1 MEKNVDLSMFSLEG
15 RTALVTGASS
25 GIGRVLAIGLAGA
38 GARVVALA
46 RRMERL
52 QDLVCEIEKRG
63 GEAIA
68 AQADVT
74 DTESLE
80 RAFDVAEQG
89 FGTVDIVV
97 SNAGI
102 SGNTRNFLKTDSST
116 RDDVFDTNF
125 RGVWNVGQ
133 VAARRMVSARQVGSI
148 INVASVLGLGA
159 QPGLASYCASK
170 GAVIQLTRSMAID
183 LIKHGI
189 RVNALA
195 PGWFKTEINDV
206 FFESAGGQDYI
217 ARMPARRLG
226 TLDELVGPVVMLASN
241 AGSFMNGSV
250 VVVDGA
256 LDALVA

>member
-1 MEKNVDLSMFSLEG
+1 MFSLEG

-25 GIGRVLAIGLAGA
+25 GIGRVLALGLAGA
-38 GARVVALA
+38 GARVAAVA

-52 QDLVCEIEKRG
+52 EHVVREIEAQG
-63 GEAIA
+63 GAAVA
-68 AQADVT
+68 AQANVT

-80 RAFDVAEQG
+80 RAFDLAEQA

-102 SGNTRNFLKTDSST
+102 SGDTRNFLKTDSST

-133 VAARRMVSARQVGSI
+133 VAARRMVSAGKGGSI
-148 INVASVLGLGA
+148 INVASVLGRGA

-195 PGWFKTEINDV
+195 PGWFKTEINDA
-206 FFESAGGQDYI
+206 FFESAGGRDYV

-226 TLDELVGPVVMLASN
+226 SLDELVGPVVLLASN

>member
-1 MEKNVDLSMFSLEG
+1 MQPVSFSLEG
-15 RTALVTGASS
+15 RIALVTGASS
-25 GIGRVLAIGLAGA
+25 GIGRVLAQGLAAA
-38 GARVVALA
+38 GARIVAVA
-46 RRMERL
+46 RRTERL
-52 QDLVCEIEKRG
+52 DDLVREIEQQG
-63 GEAIA
+63 GSAIA

-74 DTESLE
+74 NIESVE
-80 RAFDVAEQG
+80 RAFDQAEQA
-89 FGTVDIVV
+89 FGIVDVV
-97 SNAGI
+97 ISNAGV
-102 SGNTRNFLKTDSST
+102 SDARNFLKIDPAA
-116 RDDVFDTNF
+116 RDAIMDTNF

-133 VAARRMVSARQVGSI
+133 TAARRLVAAGREGSI
-148 INVASVLGLGA
+148 INVASVLGLGV

-195 PGWFKTEINDV
+195 PGWFKTELNEAH
-206 FFESAGGQDYI
+206 FESAAGQEYV

-226 TLDELVGPVVMLASN
+226 SLEELVGPAILLASD
-241 AGSFMNGSV
+241 AGSFMNGSI

>member
-1 MEKNVDLSMFSLEG
+1 METAVNLSMFSLEG
-15 RTALVTGASS
+15 RTAFVTGASS
-25 GIGRVLAIGLAGA
+25 GIGRVLALGLAAA
-38 GARVVALA
+38 GAQVVAVA
-46 RRMERL
+46 RRVDRL
-52 QDLVCEIEKRG
+52 DDLVREIEGQG
-63 GEAIA
+63 GTAIP

-74 DTESLE
+74 DIESVE
-80 RAFDVAEQG
+80 RAFDVAEEK
-89 FGTVDIVV
+89 FGTVDVIV
-97 SNAGI
+97 SNAGV
-102 SGNTRNFLKTDSST
+102 SDARNFLKVEPAA
-116 RDDVFDTNF
+116 RDAVMDTNF

-133 VAARRMVSARQVGSI
+133 TAARRLVAAGREGSI

-195 PGWFKTEINDV
+195 PGWFKTELNDD
-206 FFESAGGQDYI
+206 FFESAGGMDYV

-226 TLDELVGPVVMLASN
+226 NLEELVGPVILLASN

-256 LDALVA
+256 LDALIA

>member
-1 MEKNVDLSMFSLEG
+1 METAVNLSMFSLEG
-15 RTALVTGASS
+15 RTAFVTGASS
-25 GIGRVLAIGLAGA
+25 GIGRVLALGLAAA
-38 GARVVALA
+38 GAQVVAVA
-46 RRMERL
+46 RRVDRL
-52 QDLVCEIEKRG
+52 DDLVREIEGLG
-63 GEAIA
+63 GSAIA
-68 AQADVT
+68 AQTDVT
-74 DTESLE
+74 DIESVE
-80 RAFDVAEQG
+80 RAFDVAEEK
-89 FGTVDIVV
+89 FGTVDVIV
-97 SNAGI
+97 SNAGV
-102 SGNTRNFLKTDSST
+102 SDARNFLKVEPSA
-116 RDDVFDTNF
+116 RDAVMDTNF

-133 VAARRMVSARQVGSI
+133 TAARRLVAAGREGSI

-195 PGWFKTEINDV
+195 PGWFKTELNDD
-206 FFESAGGQDYI
+206 FFESAAGQDYV

-226 TLDELVGPVVMLASN
+226 SLEELVGPVILLACK

-256 LDALVA
+256 LDALIA

>member
-1 MEKNVDLSMFSLEG
+1 MFSLEG
-15 RTALVTGASS
+15 RTAVVTGASS
-25 GIGRVLAIGLAGA
+25 GIGRVLALGLAGA
-38 GARVVALA
+38 GARVVAVA

-52 QDLVCEIEKRG
+52 QDVVREIEAQG
-63 GEAIA
+63 GAAIA
-68 AQADVT
+68 AQANVT

-80 RAFDVAEQG
+80 RAFDLAEQA

-102 SGNTRNFLKTDSST
+102 SGDTRNFLKTDSST

-133 VAARRMVSARQVGSI
+133 VAARRMVSAGKGGSI
-148 INVASVLGLGA
+148 INVASVLGRGV

-183 LIKHGI
+183 LTKHSI

-195 PGWFKTEINDV
+195 PGWFKTEINDA
-206 FFESAGGQDYI
+206 FFESAWGQDYV

-226 TLDELVGPVVMLASN
+226 ALDELVGPVVLLASS

>member
-1 MEKNVDLSMFSLEG
+1 MNKSMFSLEG
-15 RTALVTGASS
+15 RIALVTGASS
-25 GIGRVLAIGLAGA
+25 GIGRALALGLATA
-38 GARVVALA
+38 GAQIVTVA
-46 RRMERL
+46 RRADRL
-52 QDLVCEIEKRG
+52 EDLVREISQQG
-63 GEAIA
+63 GNAIA
-68 AQADVT
+68 ARADVT
-74 DTESLE
+74 DIDSIEA
-80 RAFDVAEQG
+80 AFDQAEQKL
-89 FGTVDIVV
+89 GTVDIVV

-102 SGNTRNFLKTDSST
+102 SGDTQNFLKTNASA
-116 RDDVFDTNF
+116 RDAVFDTNF

-133 VAARRMVSARQVGSI
+133 VAARRMVSAGKGGSI
-148 INVASVLGLGA
+148 INVASVLGLGV

-195 PGWFKTEINDV
+195 PGWFKTEINDA

-226 TLDELVGPVVMLASN
+226 TLDELVGPVVLLASN

-250 VVVDGA
+250 MVVDGA
-256 LDALVA
+256 LDALIA